1 VINPLAPGLS
11 NVFIDRV
18 GSPQCME
25 ARAVK
30 WWGWGWE
37 ERTLPVES
45 RPALWEFLRRRL
57 DLDPARVRRPVPM
70 DQILPQPCL
79 VSPDEIAELRRIVG
93 EENVSGDDYDRITHA
108 AGKGYRDLVRLRSGR
123 IERVPDL
130 VVFPEDED
138 SIRRLLEFARRRVY
152 AVVPFG
158 GGTGVVGGTDTPEG
172 FAATIALDTRR
183 MRSVLDIDAASGL
196 VTAQAGIRGPQLEEA
211 LEGRGLTLGHFPQ
224 SWEFSTLGGWIATRA
239 VGGLS
244 NRYGRI
250 EDLVVGVRLVTP
262 TRTIDLSPL
271 PGRSHGPDLRE
282 LVLGSEGTLGV
293 ITQATLRAHPRPT
306 ARRFASRLFRSFL
319 EGMAVLR
326 AMARDMALPDMAYLS
341 DEEETR
347 FAAANAG
354 LAPGGGG
361 PIRRRLEGGS
371 LLLMGF
377 EGTRADVGFRRRAAV
392 RYARGSLNLGSRPAE
407 RWYAERFELPY
418 LRDSLLDH
426 GVLVDTVETAASW
439 SSLVAVYE
447 AGRKAL
453 QEALWKDGSPG
464 LVLCHV
470 SHVYADGASLY
481 YTFLTRQRDREE
493 IAQWEAIKAA
503 VTRAFIESGGALS
516 HHHGIGVDHAPYL
529 PRVIGEDGIVVLRAL
544 KRELDPEGIM
554 NPGKLVAVPP

>member
-1 VINPLAPGLS
+1 
-11 NVFIDRV
+11 
-18 GSPQCME
+18 ME

-138 SIRRLLEFARRRVY
+138 SVRRLLEFARRRVY

>member
-25 ARAVK
+25 ARSVK

-138 SIRRLLEFARRRVY
+138 SVRRLLEFARRRVY

-196 VTAQAGIRGPQLEEA
+196 VTAEAGIRGPQLEEA

>member
-1 VINPLAPGLS
+1 
-11 NVFIDRV
+11 
-18 GSPQCME
+18 ME

-138 SIRRLLEFARRRVY
+138 SVRRLLEFARRRVY

-426 GVLVDTVETAASW
+426 GLLVDTVETAASW

>member
-1 VINPLAPGLS
+1 MINPLAPGLS

-37 ERTLPVES
+37 ERTLSVES

-138 SIRRLLEFARRRVY
+138 SVRRLLEFARRRVY

-196 VTAQAGIRGPQLEEA
+196 VTAEAGIRGPQLEEA

>member
-1 VINPLAPGLS
+1 MINPLAPGLS

-138 SIRRLLEFARRRVY
+138 SVRRLLEFARRRVY

-426 GVLVDTVETAASW
+426 GLLVDTVETAASW

>member
-138 SIRRLLEFARRRVY
+138 SVRRLLEFARRRVY

-196 VTAQAGIRGPQLEEA
+196 VTAEAGIRGPQLEEA

>member
-1 VINPLAPGLS
+1 MINPLAPGLS

-138 SIRRLLEFARRRVY
+138 SVRRLLEFARRRVY

>member
-138 SIRRLLEFARRRVY
+138 SVRRLLEFARRRVY